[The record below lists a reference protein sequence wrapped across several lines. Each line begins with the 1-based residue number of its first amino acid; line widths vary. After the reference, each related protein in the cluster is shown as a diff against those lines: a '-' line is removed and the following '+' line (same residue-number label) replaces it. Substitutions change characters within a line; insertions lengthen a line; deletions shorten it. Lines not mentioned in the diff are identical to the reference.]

1 MAEPTRVTPSVL
13 RNWPLPAPGPDKEA
27 RGAVVVVGGSR
38 ATPGAVMLAGEAA
51 LRAGAGKLQIGTT
64 RSVAATVATLVPE
77 SLVAGLAESEGG
89 EIVPDARDDVLGL
102 ADGAGVVLA
111 GTGLLRPETAADLLA
126 AFVPSL
132 DVPLVVDALGSAY
145 LTDNPEGVHHLAGRC
160 VLTLNQHEVVR
171 TLGDEDVAAAEE
183 AGELDDVD
191 AATRLAART
200 RAVVLC
206 GGERKVV
213 ATPEG
218 DVYVVEEGD
227 AGLGVSGSG
236 DVQAG
241 LVAGLVARGADPAQ
255 AAVWGAFLHGAA
267 GQRLAESIGRV
278 GFLARELPA
287 VVPALMQGLGGA

>member
-1 MAEPTRVTPSVL
+1 MAESTRVTPSLL
-13 RNWPLPAPGPDKEA
+13 RDWPLPAPGSDKDA
-27 RGAVVVVGGSR
+27 RGSVVVVGGSR
-38 ATPGAVMLAGEAA
+38 ETPGAVVLAGEAA
-51 LRAGAGKLQIGTT
+51 LRAGAGKVQVGTV
-64 RSVAATVATLVPE
+64 RSVATTVATVLPEGLVRGLPE
-77 SLVAGLAESEGG
+77 SETG
-89 EIVPDARDDVLGL
+89 ELTADARDDVLEL
-102 ADGAGVVLA
+102 ADGAGVMLA
-111 GTGLLRPETAADLLA
+111 GTGLMRPDSAADLLA
-126 AFVPSL
+126 SFVPSL

-145 LTDNPEGVHHLAGRC
+145 LTGEPDGVRHLAGRC

-171 TLGDEDVAAAEE
+171 TLGDDDVAAAEE

-200 RAVVLC
+200 HAVVLC
-206 GGERKVV
+206 GGPRKVV
-213 ATPEG
+213 ATPDG

-241 LVAGLVARGADPAQ
+241 LVAGLVARGAEPAQ

-267 GQRLAESIGRV
+267 GQRLAESVGRV

-287 VVPALMQGLGGA
+287 AVPALMEGLGGA